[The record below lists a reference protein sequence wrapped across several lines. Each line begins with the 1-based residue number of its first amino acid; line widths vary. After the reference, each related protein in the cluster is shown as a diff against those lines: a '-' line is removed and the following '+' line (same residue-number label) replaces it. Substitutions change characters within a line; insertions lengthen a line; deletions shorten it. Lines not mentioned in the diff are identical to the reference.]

1 MHCSI
6 IPAPCTVL
14 HLHLTQIINRT
25 GEQMDGLA
33 LQLPGY
39 LYVETRD
46 DNGVVTDVTYATDK
60 LIAWSGNG
68 CGESVGK
75 LCEQICNS
83 EIEAIDA
90 HEEHQLLLLE
100 EQWLELENGID
111 DEEEEAQYDIAC
123 DAVAGEARAQREDA
137 RQRRDQR
144 HAAIDRLV
152 LESMEHMANNSIGQT
167 ESTAGGYLLAL
178 AAFAGLTYVLL
189 S

>member
-1 MHCSI
+1 MLN
-6 IPAPCTVL
+6 L
-14 HLHLTQIINRT
+14 HFIQTINRT

-39 LYVETRD
+39 LYIETKD
-46 DNGVVTDVTYATDK
+46 DNGVVTDVTYAADK

-68 CGESVGK
+68 CGDAVGK

-83 EIEAIDA
+83 EIETVDA
-90 HEEHQLLLLE
+90 YEEHQLLLLE
-100 EQWLELENGID
+100 EQWLKLENGID

-137 RQRRDQR
+137 WQRRDQR

-152 LESMEHMANNSIGQT
+152 LQSMEHMANNSIGQT
-167 ESTAGGYLLAL
+167 ESTGGGYLLAL
-178 AAFAGLTYVLL
+178 AVFAGLAYVLL
-189 S
+189 N